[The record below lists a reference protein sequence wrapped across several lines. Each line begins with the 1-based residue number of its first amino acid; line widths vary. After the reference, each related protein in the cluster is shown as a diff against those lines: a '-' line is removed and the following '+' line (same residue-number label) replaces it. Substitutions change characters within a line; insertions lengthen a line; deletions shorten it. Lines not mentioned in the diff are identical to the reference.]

1 MAAYY
6 NEFEPYA
13 AAWLRNLIAKGLI
26 ADGVVDDRSIR
37 DVRPDDLRGF
47 TQCHFFA
54 GIGMWSH
61 ALRLA
66 GWADD
71 RPVWT
76 GSCPCQPFSA
86 AGKRKGAEDERHLWP
101 ELFRLT
107 RECRPAALTGEQ
119 VASRDGLEW
128 LAGVQT
134 DLEGEGY
141 TFAAADLCAAGVGAP
156 HIRQRLYWGGRLAE
170 PDGGVA
176 QRFGEPGELSCAA
189 SEAESGGRGP
199 QRERRGSSS
208 VSCGEGSC
216 GLADVRGG
224 GRLHGA
230 LSGVRRGEANP
241 RPRNGEPQRHGGD
254 NCGLGNADDDRFEAG
269 RCTPAALGQRRSANA
284 TSWGDDWI
292 TGPDGKARRVK
303 PGIQLLAD
311 GVPARVAKLRAIGN
325 AIVPQVAAQFIEAWK
340 EAAS

>member
-101 ELFRLT
+101 EFARLIG
-107 RECRPAALTGEQ
+107 ECRPEHVLGEQ
-119 VASRDGLEW
+119 VASADGRHW
-128 LAGVQT
+128 LAGVSV
-134 DLEGEGY
+134 DLERMGY
-141 TFAAADLCAAGVGAP
+141 STGAADLCAAGIAAP
-156 HIRQRLYWGGRLAE
+156 HIRQRLYWGGRLADS
-170 PDGGVA
+170 DGGA
-176 QRFGEPGELSCAA
+176 PQRFGEPGELSCAA
-189 SEAESGGRGP
+189 SKAESCGSERQRRGHAAFGHSEGSGWLGRADDT
-199 QRERRGSSS
+199 RLERRGLGS
-208 VSCGEGSC
+208 VE
-216 GLADVRGG
+216 RGG
-224 GRLHGA
+224 ECATRPPSAQRSQVGL
-230 LSGVRRGEANP
+230 VNP
-241 RPRNGEPQRHGGD
+241 SS
-254 NCGLGNADDDRFEAG
+254 
-269 RCTPAALGQRRSANA
+269 QRRREGRAEHVVSEWREPSASFGGVSA
-284 TSWGDDWI
+284 PWGDDWI
-292 TGPDGKARRVK
+292 AGPDGKARRVK
-303 PGIQLLAD
+303 PGIQLLAH